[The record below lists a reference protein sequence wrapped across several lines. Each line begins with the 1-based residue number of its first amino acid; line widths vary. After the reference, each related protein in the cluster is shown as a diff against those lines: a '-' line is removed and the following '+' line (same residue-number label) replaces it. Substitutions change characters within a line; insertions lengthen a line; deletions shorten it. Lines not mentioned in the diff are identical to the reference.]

1 MMYSVRQ
8 YLFPRTL
15 EEAHQLLHNHPS
27 NTIIGGSTYLRLGG
41 KTIDTA
47 VDISRLGL
55 KYIMETEDTIVIGA
69 GTTLREVENSPLLNR
84 YFNGILNKSVRH
96 IVGVQLRN
104 LATVG
109 ANVFARFGFSDL
121 NTALLTLD
129 VDVELYQGGLMPLR
143 QFLQKGVGG
152 RDILVKLII
161 QKSERQASFQ
171 MLRNSQGDY
180 AILNA
185 AVSRLENDWRIVVG
199 ARPGRCE
206 IAGGASAFLG
216 EGSLTPERIDQATQM
231 AVGEMTFGSNIR
243 GSKEY
248 RQGICPVL
256 IKRAVQEVL
265 AWK

>member
-1 MMYSVRQ
+1 
-8 YLFPRTL
+8 
-15 EEAHQLLHNHPS
+15 
-27 NTIIGGSTYLRLGG
+27 
-41 KTIDTA
+41 

-55 KYIMETEDTIVIGA
+55 NYIIETEDTMEIGA
-69 GTTLREVENSPLLNR
+69 ATTLREVENSPILNS

-121 NTALLTLD
+121 NTALLALD
-129 VDVELYQGGLMPLR
+129 VDVELYQAGRMPLAK
-143 QFLQKGVGG
+143 FLQKGVGG

-171 MLRNSQGDY
+171 MMRNSQGDY
-180 AILNA
+180 AILNV
-185 AVSRLENDWRIVVG
+185 AVSRLEEDWRIVIG

-206 IAGGASAFLG
+206 IAQQASVLLG
-216 EGSLTPERIDQATQM
+216 KGDPTVEQIERAAQM

-248 RQGICPVL
+248 RQRICPVL

-265 AWK
+265 A